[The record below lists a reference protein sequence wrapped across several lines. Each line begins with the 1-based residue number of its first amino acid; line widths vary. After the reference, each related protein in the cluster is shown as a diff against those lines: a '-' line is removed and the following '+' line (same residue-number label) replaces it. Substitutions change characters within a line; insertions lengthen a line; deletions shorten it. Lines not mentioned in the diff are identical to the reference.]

1 MRAEI
6 IATHFLY
13 LQRYPLT
20 ITMKKQS
27 PASLLS
33 NMTCRRH
40 CDSAPITQHGP
51 WLQTVSQPVGE
62 EDLFTMMAKAKGA
75 G

>member
-1 MRAEI
+1 MMMTKQRTASV
-6 IATHFLY
+6 AT
-13 LQRYPLT
+13 
-20 ITMKKQS
+20 
-27 PASLLS
+27 ASLLS

-40 CDSAPITQHGP
+40 CGSARITQHGP

>member
-1 MRAEI
+1 MSIDDEDK
-6 IATHFLY
+6 TKNG
-13 LQRYPLT
+13 QRDGL
-20 ITMKKQS
+20 
-27 PASLLS
+27 ASLLS

-40 CDSAPITQHGP
+40 CGSARITQHGP